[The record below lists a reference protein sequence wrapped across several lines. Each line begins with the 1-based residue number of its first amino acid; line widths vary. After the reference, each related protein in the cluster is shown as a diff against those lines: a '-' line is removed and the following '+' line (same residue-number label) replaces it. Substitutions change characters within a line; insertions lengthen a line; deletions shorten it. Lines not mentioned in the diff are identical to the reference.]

1 MSPTR
6 PESKIYGFF
15 DPVHCQKNM
24 KASLMDNVCLNPET
38 GNSWSKRDFED
49 LLAVTNTEISPLF
62 R

>member
-1 MSPTR
+1 
-6 PESKIYGFF
+6 
-15 DPVHCQKNM
+15 M

-38 GNSWSKRDFED
+38 GHSWSKRDFED